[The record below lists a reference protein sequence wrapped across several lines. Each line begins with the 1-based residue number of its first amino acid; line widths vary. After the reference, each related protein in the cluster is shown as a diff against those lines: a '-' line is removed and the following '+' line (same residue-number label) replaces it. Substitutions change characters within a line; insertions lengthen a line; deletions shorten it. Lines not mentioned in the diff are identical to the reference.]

1 MMTQCNG
8 AVIANYSMSW
18 WGAWLQRDTFLPI
31 VAPTPW
37 FGTTALQN
45 INPKDLIPDDWT
57 QLSW

>member
-1 MMTQCNG
+1 MVLSLLTHLCR
-8 AVIANYSMSW
+8 W
-18 WGAWLQRDTFLPI
+18 WGAWLQKDTFLPI

-45 INPKDLIPDDWT
+45 IDPKDLIPDDWT

>member
-1 MMTQCNG
+1 MARHNVELQ
-8 AVIANYSMSW
+8 AVSA
-18 WGAWLQRDTFLPI
+18 I

-45 INPKDLIPDDWT
+45 IDPKDLIPDDWT